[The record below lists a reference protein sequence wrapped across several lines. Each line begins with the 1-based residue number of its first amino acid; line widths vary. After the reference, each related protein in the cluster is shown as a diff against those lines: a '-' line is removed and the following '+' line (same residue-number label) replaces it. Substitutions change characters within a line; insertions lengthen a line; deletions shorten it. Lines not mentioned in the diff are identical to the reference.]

1 MTRDL
6 LIILILLAAL
16 EAGCTGDQVDTDTP
30 VDPPGAG
37 QAESSARG
45 GDEGASAPSA
55 ASRCTDF
62 DPLRRAFFG
71 DLHVHT
77 ALSQD
82 AFVFDTRTSP
92 MDAYRFA
99 RGEPVLLPPLDEDGN
114 GTRPVQLERPLDFA
128 AVTDHAEYLG
138 MVAAC
143 TRPTSPT
150 YESEPCQIYRDEGG
164 RKKLGVA
171 NGLGMDRMMS
181 VFGGWESLFDKRT
194 CGADGASCREGL
206 KSAWEE
212 TIEAARNGSD
222 ASLSCGFT
230 ALLGYEYSYTPELTK
245 VHRNVIFRSLEAPLP
260 ISSRDEPDV
269 YALWRRLREECVEA
283 GRGCDVLTIPHN
295 SNLSNGQS
303 FDLGY
308 EAESPAAQVEAARL
322 RASLEP
328 LMEMMQIKGSMECR
342 NGMWN
347 VLGGNDELCN
357 FEKFLVNF
365 RSETG
370 PPPDCE
376 DGTGH
381 GALVGR
387 GCASRLDFMR
397 YALIEG
403 LREADRI
410 GVNPIK
416 VGAVASTDTH
426 DGTPGAV
433 EENLYDGAS
442 GRRLNDFRF
451 SPGGLAAV
459 WAEENSREALFDAM
473 KRRETFAT
481 SGPRMRVRFFG
492 GPDLPEE
499 LCEDPNRIALAD
511 AAGVPMGGE
520 LTIGDDSGSP
530 AFLALALRD
539 PGTAEQPG
547 GLLQRIQIIKG
558 WADSDGLFHQSVY
571 DIAGSSKSGASVDPK
586 TCEPRGQGF
595 DSLCGVWR
603 DPDFDASRRAVYYA
617 RVLENPSCRHTARF
631 CLNTDDGE
639 QPAACSDPDLPK
651 EIQERAWTSPIW
663 VTPAG

>member
-1 MTRDL
+1 
-6 LIILILLAAL
+6 
-16 EAGCTGDQVDTDTP
+16 
-30 VDPPGAG
+30 
-37 QAESSARG
+37 
-45 GDEGASAPSA
+45 
-55 ASRCTDF
+55 
-62 DPLRRAFFG
+62 
-71 DLHVHT
+71 
-77 ALSQD
+77 
-82 AFVFDTRTSP
+82 
-92 MDAYRFA
+92 
-99 RGEPVLLPPLDEDGN
+99 
-114 GTRPVQLERPLDFA
+114 
-128 AVTDHAEYLG
+128 
-138 MVAAC
+138 
-143 TRPTSPT
+143 
-150 YESEPCQIYRDEGG
+150 
-164 RKKLGVA
+164 
-171 NGLGMDRMMS
+171 
-181 VFGGWESLFDKRT
+181 
-194 CGADGASCREGL
+194 
-206 KSAWEE
+206 
-212 TIEAARNGSD
+212 
-222 ASLSCGFT
+222 
-230 ALLGYEYSYTPELTK
+230 
-245 VHRNVIFRSLEAPLP
+245 
-260 ISSRDEPDV
+260 
-269 YALWRRLREECVEA
+269 
-283 GRGCDVLTIPHN
+283 
-295 SNLSNGQS
+295 
-303 FDLGY
+303 
-308 EAESPAAQVEAARL
+308 
-322 RASLEP
+322 
-328 LMEMMQIKGSMECR
+328 MEMMQIKGSMECR

-347 VLGGNDELCN
+347 VLGANDELCN
-357 FEKFLVNF
+357 FEKFPVNF
-365 RSETG
+365 RSEPG

-410 GVNPIK
+410 GTNPIQ

-433 EENLYDGAS
+433 EENLYDGTS

-492 GPDLPEE
+492 GADLPEG

-511 AAGVPMGGE
+511 AAGVPMGAE
-520 LTIGDDSGSP
+520 LTISDDSGSP

-558 WADSDGLFHQSVY
+558 WVDSDGLFHQSVY
-571 DIAGSSKSGASVDPK
+571 DIAGSSQNGANVDLT

-617 RVLENPSCRHTARF
+617 RVLENPSCRHTARL

-663 VTPAG
+663 VTPAV